1 MAGRIIT
8 VSKNLG
14 IDNLVKRLENADLK
28 KLHRVL
34 GKYGKQGVEALQQ
47 ATPKRTGLTANSW
60 YYEIQDKDGM
70 AYLIFKNS
78 NVVNNWYNVA
88 IMLQY
93 GHGTQSGAYV
103 EGIDYINPALK
114 PIFEKIAERAL
125 IGVMEK

>member
-1 MAGRIIT
+1 MAKRIIA
-8 VSKNLG
+8 VSSNLG
-14 IDNLVKRLENADLK
+14 LDKVIKKLKNADLK

-34 GKYGKQGVEALQQ
+34 GKYGVEGVEALRQ

-60 YYEIQDKDGM
+60 YYEIEDRDGV

-78 NVVNNWYNVA
+78 NVVHGWYNVA

-103 EGIDYINPALK
+103 SGIDYINPALK
-114 PIFEKIAERAL
+114 PVFEKIAERAL
-125 IGVMEK
+125 IGVME